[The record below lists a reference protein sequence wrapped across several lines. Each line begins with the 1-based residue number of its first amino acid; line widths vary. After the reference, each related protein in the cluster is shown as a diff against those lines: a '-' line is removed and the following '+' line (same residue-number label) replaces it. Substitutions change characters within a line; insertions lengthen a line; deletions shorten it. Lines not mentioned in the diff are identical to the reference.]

1 MRSYKTDISGALF
14 KFALAKEAADGWSWK
29 TLKEMKD
36 VLINKL
42 QERPRCPERH
52 TYAEYGQPSYRE
64 DWSNHIS
71 KFKEKDEFGY
81 EILNTV
87 KNPIDGHPYNIY
99 LVRKKVAG
107 RGVLHDVPQIIKEVE
122 TKFGKSKLSVSLN
135 TWTKHLGL
143 H

>member
-1 MRSYKTDISGALF
+1 MKNYETDISGALF
-14 KFALAKEAADGWSWK
+14 KFALAEEAIDKWSWK

-42 QERPRCPERH
+42 QEKPRCPERH
-52 TYAEYGQPSYRE
+52 TYIKYGQPSYRE
-64 DWSNHIS
+64 DWANHIS

-99 LVRKKVAG
+99 LIRKRVSG
-107 RGVLHDVPQIIKEVE
+107 RGVLHDVPQIIREVE
-122 TKFGKSKLSVSLN
+122 AKFSGSKLSVSLD
-135 TWTKHLGL
+135 TWTRHLGL